1 MKFYSKA
8 EWEFIQAVAKRDLPA
23 IQKLLQENE
32 FCLNRE
38 FYIPDIDDSD
48 QDNHRD
54 CRAFDEELPPDNWY
68 YECKY
73 EVNKEFLDI
82 ETKEFI
88 YGYNGCSYT
97 PLSLACHESNLELV
111 QLLVEAGAD
120 VNYEPDSPYIMYPI
134 QVASKE
140 IAKYLITKGVDT
152 NSTNELGIS
161 AVQDAISDGDT
172 ELAILLLENGADPES
187 ALRVAIEEKNE
198 MILDK
203 IIELGLDISICLEN
217 LVMHGLNHYVD
228 MILKSWQ
235 TITNEEQ
242 NKIDKALYAATEAS
256 NKEII
261 SLLLASGAN
270 PNFKNIL
277 DFWEIQYGVPEKFK
291 TAIELAK
298 EKEDMS
304 LLALFSGN
312 Q

>member
-1 MKFYSKA
+1 MKFYSKS
-8 EWEFIQAVAKRDLPA
+8 EWEFIQAVAKKDLPA
-23 IQKLLQENE
+23 IQNLLQEDE

-54 CRAFDEELPPDNWY
+54 CRAFDEKLPPDNWY

-73 EVNKEFLDI
+73 KVNKEFLDI

-88 YGYNGCSYT
+88 YQNNGCSYT

-111 QLLVEAGAD
+111 KLLVEAGAD

-140 IAKYLITKGVDT
+140 IAKYLITKNVYTDAT
-152 NSTNELGIS
+152 HMLGGS
-161 AVQDAISDGDT
+161 AVQEAISNGDT
-172 ELAILLLENGADPES
+172 ELAILLLESGADPES

-217 LVMHGLNHYVD
+217 LVIHGLNHYVD

-235 TITNEEQ
+235 TITSEEQ
-242 NKIDKALYAATEAS
+242 NKIDKALYAATESS

-261 SLLLASGAN
+261 SLLLTSGAN

-277 DFWEIQYGVPEKFK
+277 NFWEIQYGVPEKFK

-304 LLALFSGN
+304 LLALFSEN

>member
-8 EWEFIQAVAKRDLPA
+8 EWEFIQAVAKRDLSA
-23 IQKLLQENE
+23 IQKLLKENE

-48 QDNHRD
+48 QDNPRD
-54 CRAFDEELPPDNWY
+54 CRDFDEELPPDDWY

-73 EVNKEFLDI
+73 EVNKELLDI

-88 YGYNGCSYT
+88 CQYNGFSYT

-134 QVASKE
+134 QVASEE

-152 NSTNELGIS
+152 NSTNELGTS
-161 AVQDAISDGDT
+161 AVEYAISNGGT
-172 ELAILLLENGADPES
+172 ELAILLLESGADLEY
-187 ALRVAIEEKNE
+187 AVLEAIEQKNKTV
-198 MILDK
+198 LDK
-203 IIELGLDISICLEN
+203 IIELELDISICLEE
-217 LVMHGLNHYVD
+217 LVIHGLIDYVH

-235 TITNEEQ
+235 NITSEEQ
-242 NKIDKALYAATEAS
+242 HKIDKALYRATEAS

-261 SLLLASGAN
+261 SLLLTSGAN
-270 PNFKNIL
+270 PNAKNIL
-277 DFWEIQYGVPEKFK
+277 NPWEVEDGLPEKFK
-291 TAIELAK
+291 TPIELAK

-304 LLALFSGN
+304 LLALLTEN

>member
-172 ELAILLLENGADPES
+172 ELAILLLENGADTES

-228 MILKSWQ
+228 MILRSWQ

-277 DFWEIQYGVPEKFK
+277 NFWEIQFGVSEKFK

>member
-140 IAKYLITKGVDT
+140 IAKCLITKGVDT

-228 MILKSWQ
+228 MILRSWQ

>member
-38 FYIPDIDDSD
+38 LYIPDIDDSD

-172 ELAILLLENGADPES
+172 ELAILLLENGADTES

-228 MILKSWQ
+228 MILRSWQ

>member
-172 ELAILLLENGADPES
+172 ELAILLLENGADTES

-228 MILKSWQ
+228 MILRSWQ
-235 TITNEEQ
+235 TITSEDQ
-242 NKIDKALYAATEAS
+242 NKIDKALYAAIEAS

-277 DFWEIQYGVPEKFK
+277 NFWEIQFGVSEKFK